1 VAPDGVLV
9 LIGEAGG
16 RISLGIDDSAL
27 ESWFT
32 TVAWGSRQDLRDV
45 VRIAG
50 RRRLAW
56 AVEAVP
62 LRDVAAAHERLRQG
76 RVAGRL
82 VLVP

>member
-1 VAPDGVLV
+1 MELQ
-9 LIGEAGG
+9 
-16 RISLGIDDSAL
+16 AL

-50 RRRLAW
+50 RGRLAW
-56 AVEAVP
+56 EVEAVP
-62 LRDVAAAHERLRQG
+62 LRDASAAHERLRQG
-76 RVAGRL
+76 RVSGRL